1 MIEIG
6 GELHLRGTN
15 ETGSPWRIA
24 IESPTGTGG
33 QVQRVIEPGN
43 AGMATSGDYRNYF
56 EFGERRYSHTID
68 PRLGAPVSHDLAA
81 VTVIDEQASFADAMA
96 TALLVLGPEEGMKLA
111 RREKL
116 AVYFQQRRGE
126 EIVEAMSPE
135 FRRLAGSK

>member
-1 MIEIG
+1 
-6 GELHLRGTN
+6 
-15 ETGSPWRIA
+15 
-24 IESPTGTGG
+24 
-33 QVQRVIEPGN
+33 
-43 AGMATSGDYRNYF
+43 
-56 EFGERRYSHTID
+56 
-68 PRLGAPVSHDLAA
+68 VSHDLAA

-135 FRRLAGSK
+135 FRRLAGSN